1 MLATLQT
8 CPHMKHQAD
17 GQISSVASQ
26 STPAKRKK
34 LITPLPYEQILAEDV
49 DRAKRKFEDNDDTI
63 CLGHAKLKVI
73 KANLLGPILKKRFLG
88 PDLEAAPLCM

>member
-1 MLATLQT
+1 M
-8 CPHMKHQAD
+8 CVCFMPC
-17 GQISSVASQ
+17 ASQ

-34 LITPLPYEQILAEDV
+34 LKTPLPYEQILAEDV
-49 DRAKRKFEDNDDTI
+49 DRAKRKFENNDDTI

-88 PDLEAAPLCM
+88 PDLDAGPQCMQVPRR